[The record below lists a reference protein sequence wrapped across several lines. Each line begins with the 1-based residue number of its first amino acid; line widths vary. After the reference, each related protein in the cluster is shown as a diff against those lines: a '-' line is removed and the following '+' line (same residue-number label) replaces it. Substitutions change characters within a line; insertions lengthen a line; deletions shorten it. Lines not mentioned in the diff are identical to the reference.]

1 MSTFSSDNS
10 RRKAAAVVILLIVI
24 AALAAGAWYLRPR
37 FEADAPQLSLTPD
50 TDAVGL
56 APLELQVTDKG
67 AGLKSITVTLSQG
80 GTDHALASEQLSEPE
95 GEKKITVS
103 LAKVPGIKEGPAVL
117 RITARDASLWHWFK
131 GNETVLEKNVTIDT
145 TPPTLDLIADDRYV
159 NFGGVG
165 VIVYKPSADTATSG
179 VKMGDYFFP
188 GFAGQVKD
196 HPDYC
201 IALFAHPYNAPPDA
215 RPTLVAT
222 DKAGNAR
229 EMRLAYELKN
239 VNYKKSTIV
248 LSDNFL
254 QNKIVPLIA
263 DPAARQGTPKEQ
275 FVAVNKTLRKVN
287 EDKITEVTKKA
298 TPQMLW
304 KDAFAQLSN
313 SKVEA
318 NFADY
323 RTYTY
328 NGEPADSAYHL
339 GYDLSVTKNYPVEAA
354 NAGKIVFAGPL
365 GIYGNAVIIDH
376 GLGLFSL
383 YGHMSAI
390 DAKVGDSITKRQ
402 VLGKTGET
410 GLAAGDHL
418 HFGIYLDGLPV
429 LPVEWWDQKWIDD
442 NITPKLE
449 GRSGQEIAEAQQHL
463 KVKAKSNANAKT
475 KAKRKLRR

>member
-1 MSTFSSDNS
+1 MSTFSSDRPRS
-10 RRKAAAVVILLIVI
+10 KAPVVIVLLLIVI
-24 AALAAGAWYLRPR
+24 GALGAGAWYLGPR
-37 FEADAPQLSLTPD
+37 FEADPPQLRLAPD
-50 TDAVGL
+50 ADAVGL
-56 APLELQVTDKG
+56 TPLELQVTDKG
-67 AGLKSITVTLSQG
+67 AGLKSVTVALSQG
-80 GTDHALASEQLSEPE
+80 GTDHPLAAEQLSQPA
-95 GEKKITVS
+95 GEKKIAVS
-103 LAKVPGIKEGPAVL
+103 LAKVPGVKEGPAVL

-131 GNETVLEKNVTIDT
+131 GNETVLEKSITIDI
-145 TPPTLDLIADDRYV
+145 TPPALDLIADDRYV

-165 VIVYKPSADTATSG
+165 VIVYKSSADTATSG

-196 HPDYC
+196 HPDYYL
-201 IALFAHPYNAPPDA
+201 AFFAHPYNAPPEA

-239 VNYKKSTIV
+239 VKYKKSTIV

-254 QNKIVPLIA
+254 QNKIVPLIE
-263 DPAARQGTPKEQ
+263 DVAARQGTIKDQ
-275 FVAVNKTLRKVN
+275 FIAVNKTLRKAN
-287 EDKITEVTKKA
+287 EDKITEVTKQA

-318 NFADY
+318 NFADF

-328 NGEPADSAYHL
+328 NGESIDSAYHL
-339 GYDLSVTKNYPVEAA
+339 GYDLSVTRNYPVEAA
-354 NAGKIVFAGPL
+354 NAGKIAFAGPL

-376 GLGLFSL
+376 GLGLFTL

-390 DAKVGDSITKRQ
+390 DVKVGDSVTKRQ
-402 VLGKTGET
+402 PLGKTGET

-418 HFGIYLDGLPV
+418 HFGIYLSGLPV

-442 NITPKLE
+442 NITPKLA
-449 GRSGQEIAEAQQHL
+449 GSSGQEIAEAQQ
-463 KVKAKSNANAKT
+463 KVKATAKSNTKT
-475 KAKRKLRR
+475 KVKRKQRR